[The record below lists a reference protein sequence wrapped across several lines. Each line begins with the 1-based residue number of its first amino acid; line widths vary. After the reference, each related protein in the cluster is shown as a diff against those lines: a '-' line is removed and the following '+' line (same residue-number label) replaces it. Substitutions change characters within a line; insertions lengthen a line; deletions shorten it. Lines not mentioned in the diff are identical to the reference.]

1 QSRQVPCE
9 CQLRHSRERQRCGQA
24 MEPGRFQMVLLYL
37 SIPIMVIALAVAML
51 PLLATMRR
59 DERRRREALA
69 LAVDGAA
76 FEFDGELAAAA

>member
-1 QSRQVPCE
+1 
-9 CQLRHSRERQRCGQA
+9 
-24 MEPGRFQMVLLYL
+24 MVLLYL

-76 FEFDGELAAAA
+76 FEIDEGLAAAA